1 MADRVETREV
11 DVLVVGGGCSGSAA
25 AIQAARMG
33 ARVLVVE
40 ETPWLGGML
49 TAAGVSAVDG
59 NEGAL
64 GGGLFG
70 AFRAAMEDHHGG
82 PEAVRSGWVSN
93 TCFEPQVAAAW
104 FAREARASGAEV
116 VHGAVPE
123 RVHREKASPDGD
135 RVTGVLF
142 DVGEEWLDVRA
153 KVTIDAT
160 EYGDVLHLGGVP
172 YRLGRESAEEA
183 GEPHAP
189 AASDDEIQDL
199 TMVATLQRFD
209 DEAPRVPLPIGFDLG
224 RFDCS
229 TAVRCEVPYP
239 EHWNHALHDWD
250 SFLGY
255 ALLPGGRFMLNWPFH
270 ANDHPA
276 QGLFGTREERA
287 RTIERAKE
295 RALAYVHYIQ
305 TELGHPEWGLATDV
319 YPTDDS
325 LPLLPYVRESRRVVP
340 VRWLREQDVVPQDGS
355 ERNAVLRDGIAVGD
369 YYLDHH
375 HDKDHRPPGERLGE
389 DYPANAPF
397 QVPYSALVPRS
408 IDGLLAAE
416 KNIGATHIVN
426 GCSRLQPVS
435 MLIGQA
441 AGAAAALASAAGS
454 EPRNVDLQA
463 LQDVLLEAGC
473 QVVPDREVGSGDPG
487 FAQRQRSLLGR

>member
-11 DVLVVGGGCSGSAA
+11 DVLVVGGGCSGAAA

-59 NEGAL
+59 NEGPL

-70 AFRAAMEDHHGG
+70 AFRGAMEDHYGG
-82 PEAVRSGWVSN
+82 PEAVRTGWVSN
-93 TCFEPQVAAAW
+93 TCFEPEVAAAW
-104 FAREARASGAEV
+104 FAREVAASGAEV
-116 VHGAVPE
+116 LHGASPE
-123 RVHREKASPDGD
+123 RIRRAGD
-135 RVTGVLF
+135 RVTGALF
-142 DVGEEWLDVRA
+142 DRGEEWMEVHA
-153 KVTIDAT
+153 NVAIDAT

-172 YRLGRESAEEA
+172 YRLGRESSEET
-183 GEPHAP
+183 GEPHA
-189 AASDDEIQDL
+189 ASAPDDEIQDL
-199 TMVATLQRFD
+199 TMVATLRRFD
-209 DEAPRVPLPIGFDLG
+209 GEAPRVALPLGFDLG

-229 TAVRCEVPYP
+229 TAVRCEIPDP
-239 EHWNHALHDWD
+239 GHWNHALHDWD

-287 RTIERAKE
+287 RTIARAKE
-295 RALAYVHYIQ
+295 RALAYVHYVQ
-305 TELGHPEWGLATDV
+305 TALGHPEWGLATDV
-319 YPTDDS
+319 YPTDDG

-340 VRWLREQDVVPQDGS
+340 VRWLREQDVVPQEGS
-355 ERNAVLRDGIAVGD
+355 GRNAVLGDGVAVGD

-397 QVPYSALVPRS
+397 QVPYSALVPRAV
-408 IDGLLAAE
+408 DGLLAAE

-441 AGAAAALASAAGS
+441 AGAAAALAAS
-454 EPRNVDLQA
+454 EDVAPRSVDVA
-463 LQDVLLEAGC
+463 RLQDVLLDAGC
-473 QVVPDREVGSGDPG
+473 QLVPDRELAAGDAG
-487 FAQRQRSLLGR
+487 FAERQRALLGRSPGA